1 MSPTKTLLIGLILCL
16 CQAIVSARTVT
27 KIPSQNQARTVFQF
41 SNGTWVENI
50 AVRRNGD
57 LLVTLIDRPELYQ
70 IDPLHSRVK
79 LVENFQQANALS
91 LLGITEMAPDVFIV
105 IAGNFSVSRR
115 MSDPK
120 SYSIWRIDFNRGGK
134 CEKISEI
141 ERIPE
146 ANFLNGMTTLN
157 HRTDSVLV
165 SDSARGVVWR
175 VDIATTDYE
184 IVLEDEIMKPLQ
196 GVPPILG
203 INGIRILGNYLY
215 YVNAPRGLFCRV
227 EIDLSTGKAIGQY
240 EIIATEVPG
249 DDFVI
254 SEKGVAYVTENGQN
268 SLERVYLD
276 GKKELVIGG
285 LNSTVIPGATS
296 AAFGRTRKDRNI
308 LYVTTAGGQ
317 AAPVNGTCVEG
328 GKVVAVTI

>member
-184 IVLEDEIMKPLQ
+184 IVLEDETMKPLQ
-196 GVPPILG
+196 GVPLILG

-268 SLERVYLD
+268 LLERVYLD

-317 AAPVNGTCVEG
+317 AAPVNGTYVEG
-328 GKVVAVTI
+328 GKVVAVAI

>member
-1 MSPTKTLLIGLILCL
+1 MSSTKNLLIILILCL

-27 KIPSQNQARTVFQF
+27 KLPSQNQARTVFQF

-70 IDPLHSRVK
+70 INSLHGNAK
-79 LVENFQQANALS
+79 LVEDFQQANALS

-105 IAGNFSVSRR
+105 IAGNFSVSRS

-120 SYSIWRIDFNRGGK
+120 SYSIWGIDFNRGGK

-146 ANFLNGMTTLN
+146 ASFLNGMTTLN
-157 HRTDSVLV
+157 RRNESVLI
-165 SDSARGVVWR
+165 SDSAGGVVWR
-175 VDIATTDYE
+175 LDIGTTNYE
-184 IVLEDEIMKPLQ
+184 IVLEDETMKPLQ
-196 GVPPILG
+196 GAPLILG

-215 YVNAPRGLFCRV
+215 YVNALRGLFCRV
-227 EIDLSTGKAIGQY
+227 KVDLSTGKAIGQY
-240 EIIATEVPG
+240 EIISTEVPG
-249 DDFVI
+249 DDFAI
-254 SEKGVAYVTENGQN
+254 SEKDVAYVTENGQN

-276 GKKELVIGG
+276 GRKELVIGG

-296 AAFGRTRKDRNI
+296 AAFGRTRKDRDI
-308 LYVTTAGGQ
+308 LYITTAGGQ
-317 AAPVNGTCVEG
+317 AAPVNGTYVEG
-328 GKVVAVTI
+328 GKVVAVAI